1 MNENKTEN
9 NWDTLYKV
17 IEECPD
23 DICPGMKKY
32 IDNEELDD
40 SKKVTLNKESN
51 MGLDDEEE

>member
-1 MNENKTEN
+1 M
-9 NWDTLYKV
+9 DKV

-23 DICPGMKKY
+23 DICPEMMKY

-40 SKKVTLNKESN
+40 SKKVNLNKESN